1 MSVLIQNFLNC
12 TKSQEMKRYKECC
25 KAYILYNK
33 EYTECDSVFDIC
45 YLTSKIIYKG
55 SMKIAKYCPICGRK
69 LTDD

>member
-1 MSVLIQNFLNC
+1 
-12 TKSQEMKRYKECC
+12 MKRYKECC

-33 EYTECDSVFDIC
+33 EYAECDIVFDIC

-69 LTDD
+69 LIDD

>member
-1 MSVLIQNFLNC
+1 
-12 TKSQEMKRYKECC
+12 MKRYKECC

-33 EYTECDSVFDIC
+33 EYTEGDSVFDIC
-45 YLTSKIIYKG
+45 CLPSHIIYKG